1 MEKVLSALGE
11 IKKINDAYEIS
22 TDAVIRLEK
31 EMAEAKVCTPIIG
44 RFSSGKSALVNTI
57 LGYNRKLLRED
68 ITPETAVPAEIVYT
82 DGEDLITVL
91 QNDGTVKTMS
101 VEEYRNFEADANT
114 VKSVRIQLRNSFLE
128 DIPDVMLVDMPGFE
142 SGFEVH
148 NKAIDNY
155 LPQSLAYIV
164 AFPADDMIVRSS
176 VGNILKELCL
186 YDMPLCIVITMYDK
200 KNDEFDITFEKMKK
214 SLRRFVGD
222 REITYCR
229 TSSFT
234 GEREELE
241 DFLKGIQEKS
251 QDILAANY
259 KKAVYVMIE
268 NTENYL
274 KTILNNS
281 QLSESELDEQE
292 EKLGRQMSSLTSN
305 FSKEQKDFELEIREC
320 VEEIK
325 ADVQCALEAE
335 ESTFVTMALNKQDIN
350 GRLNVVV
357 RNAVAVSVKKRFIP
371 RMERYSK
378 KVSDTINNGSFG
390 DVNVLFSFDSDKVN
404 KGMTLGIV
412 GVVAMILTGSLIT
425 GLITGLFLK
434 FRGDKKREEA
444 KQEIRMKL
452 RNEVFPQV
460 LRDVGNGIE
469 TTITKQVMLVNTAI
483 EEELSNQKDILD
495 KAMADV
501 RNKMKDEKEKKENLA
516 IDIHNDLERIG
527 EIKDGL
533 R

>member
-1 MEKVLSALGE
+1 
-11 IKKINDAYEIS
+11 
-22 TDAVIRLEK
+22 
-31 EMAEAKVCTPIIG
+31 
-44 RFSSGKSALVNTI
+44 
-57 LGYNRKLLRED
+57 
-68 ITPETAVPAEIVYT
+68 
-82 DGEDLITVL
+82 
-91 QNDGTVKTMS
+91 
-101 VEEYRNFEADANT
+101 
-114 VKSVRIQLRNSFLE
+114 
-128 DIPDVMLVDMPGFE
+128 
-142 SGFEVH
+142 
-148 NKAIDNY
+148 
-155 LPQSLAYIV
+155 
-164 AFPADDMIVRSS
+164 
-176 VGNILKELCL
+176 
-186 YDMPLCIVITMYDK
+186 
-200 KNDEFDITFEKMKK
+200 
-214 SLRRFVGD
+214 
-222 REITYCR
+222 
-229 TSSFT
+229 
-234 GEREELE
+234 
-241 DFLKGIQEKS
+241 
-251 QDILAANY
+251 
-259 KKAVYVMIE
+259 
-268 NTENYL
+268 
-274 KTILNNS
+274 
-281 QLSESELDEQE
+281 
-292 EKLGRQMSSLTSN
+292 MSSLTSN

-390 DVNVLFSFDSDKVN
+390 DVNVSFSFNSDKVN

-412 GVVAMILTGSLIT
+412 GVAAMILTGGLIT
-425 GLITGLFLK
+425 GLITGLILK
-434 FRGDKKREEA
+434 FCGDKKREEA
-444 KQEIRMKL
+444 KQEIRSKL

-460 LRDVGNGIE
+460 LRDIGNGID

>member
-1 MEKVLSALGE
+1 
-11 IKKINDAYEIS
+11 
-22 TDAVIRLEK
+22 
-31 EMAEAKVCTPIIG
+31 
-44 RFSSGKSALVNTI
+44 
-57 LGYNRKLLRED
+57 
-68 ITPETAVPAEIVYT
+68 
-82 DGEDLITVL
+82 
-91 QNDGTVKTMS
+91 
-101 VEEYRNFEADANT
+101 
-114 VKSVRIQLRNSFLE
+114 
-128 DIPDVMLVDMPGFE
+128 
-142 SGFEVH
+142 
-148 NKAIDNY
+148 
-155 LPQSLAYIV
+155 
-164 AFPADDMIVRSS
+164 
-176 VGNILKELCL
+176 
-186 YDMPLCIVITMYDK
+186 MPLCIVITMYDK
-200 KNDEFDITFEKMKK
+200 KNDEFDITFEKMKE

-259 KKAVYVMIE
+259 KKAVYVIIE

-305 FSKEQKDFELEIREC
+305 FSKEQKDFELETADC

-325 ADVQCALEAE
+325 ADVRSALEAE
-335 ESTFVTMALNKQDIN
+335 ESTFVTMAMNKQDIN
-350 GRLNVVV
+350 ERLNSVV
-357 RNAVAVSVKKRFIP
+357 RNAVTVSVKKRFIP

-378 KVSDTINNGSFG
+378 RVSDTINSESLG
-390 DVNVLFSFDSDKVN
+390 DVHVMFSFDSDKVN
-404 KGMTLGIV
+404 KGMTSGIV